1 MAETDGRGK
10 VELKIGEMSFSGEGD
25 QVWLDDQIS
34 KLLEA
39 ATSDEIRDVIST
51 GANASEERQSEPTR
65 NESLPT
71 YLRNKGGEKSQVKR
85 FLATA
90 TWLYRRGETNLTTRL
105 VGKALRENHQKRL
118 GNPSDCLNKN
128 VSKGHCEK
136 TAGGFFITPDGWNAL
151 GEQQ

>member
-1 MAETDGRGK
+1 MAEADGRGK

-25 QVWLDDQIS
+25 QTWLDDQIS

-39 ATSDEIRDVIST
+39 ATSDQLRRVISAGT
-51 GANASEERQSEPTR
+51 VTQEAGGAESMP

-71 YLRNKGGEKSQVKR
+71 YLRNKGSEKSQVTR

-90 TWLYRRGETNLTTRL
+90 AWIFRRGERTLTTGL
-105 VGKALRENHQKRL
+105 VTKTLRENRQKGL
-118 GNPSDCLNKN
+118 ANPSDCLNKN

-136 TAGGFFITPDGWNAL
+136 TAKGFFITPEGWSAL

>member
-1 MAETDGRGK
+1 MAETAGRGK

-25 QVWLDDQIS
+25 QAWLDDQIS

-39 ATSDEIRDVIST
+39 ATSDQIRGAIST
-51 GANASEERQSEPTR
+51 GAIASEERQSEPTH

-71 YLRNKGGEKSQVKR
+71 YLRNKGGEQSQVKR

-90 TWLYRRGETNLTTRL
+90 AWLFQRGETTLTTRL
-105 VGKALRENHQKRL
+105 VGKTLRENHQKRL
-118 GNPSDCLNKN
+118 ANPSDCLNKN

-136 TAGGFFITPDGWNAL
+136 TAKGFSITPEGWHKL
-151 GEQQ
+151 GQQQ

>member
-1 MAETDGRGK
+1 MTETDGRGK

-25 QVWLDDQIS
+25 QEWLDNQIS

-39 ATSDEIRDVIST
+39 ATSDQIRDVIST
-51 GANASEERQSEPTR
+51 GTTPAEERQSEPTH

-71 YLRNKGGEKSQVKR
+71 YLRNKGGERSQVKR

-90 TWLYRRGETNLTTRL
+90 AWIHRRGETTLTTGL
-105 VGKALRENHQKRL
+105 VAKTLRENHQKRL

-136 TAGGFFITPDGWNAL
+136 TAEGFFITSDGWSAL